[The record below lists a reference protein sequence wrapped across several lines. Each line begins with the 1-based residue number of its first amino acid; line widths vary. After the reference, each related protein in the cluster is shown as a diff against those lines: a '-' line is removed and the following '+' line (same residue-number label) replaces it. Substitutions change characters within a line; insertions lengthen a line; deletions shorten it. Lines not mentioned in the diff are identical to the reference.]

1 VTNQQFSEHDPNGQA
16 IRTAAG
22 LASYDRRGWRRVLVP
37 LVLAV
42 VVLAALAL
50 GVALLNH

>member
-1 VTNQQFSEHDPNGQA
+1 VSGQQFSEHDPNGQA

-22 LASYDRRGWRRVLVP
+22 LGSYERRGWRRVLVP
-37 LVLAV
+37 IVLGV
-42 VVLAALAL
+42 VVLAAMAL